1 MFICTVPRRPH
12 TQTGGA
18 GDKCGGG
25 GGDATG
31 DTQGGDGSDDV
42 AGGGGSGEAAG
53 ELCACRTDD
62 PLRSHSVVD
71 YAANIL
77 PHRRIYCR
85 TDDPLRSH
93 SPHAPDARPAD
104 ARPAEARA
112 VSQAWR
118 QRGRR
123 LRRTPSPEREGGG
136 DGAGGGGADAAP
148 REAWVSR

>member
-62 PLRSHSVVD
+62 PLRSHSVLD

-93 SPHAPDARPAD
+93 SLDSRGPFPCELYCRTDEYTAAPTTPSGPTRPTRLTPARLTPARLRPA
-104 ARPAEARA
+104 
-112 VSQAWR
+112 QY
-118 QRGRR
+118 RR
-123 LRRTPSPEREGGG
+123 HGGS
-136 DGAGGGGADAAP
+136 GAGA
-148 REAWVSR
+148 